1 MTEMQKKMIEKLGL
15 AESDFEKKETV
26 VSNEERINDLEIA
39 VEVTNMTHTLYTALP
54 IELPRHIYRL

>member
-1 MTEMQKKMIEKLGL
+1 MTDAQKKMIEKLGL

-39 VEVTNMTHTLYTALP
+39 VC
-54 IELPRHIYRL
+54 ELLETMGNAE

>member
-1 MTEMQKKMIEKLGL
+1 MTEMQEKMMEKLGL

-39 VEVTNMTHTLYTALP
+39 VC
-54 IELPRHIYRL
+54 ELLEAFGNVE

>member
-1 MTEMQKKMIEKLGL
+1 MQKKMIEKLGL

-39 VEVTNMTHTLYTALP
+39 VC
-54 IELPRHIYRL
+54 ELLETMGNVE

>member
-26 VSNEERINDLEIA
+26 LSNEERINDLEIA
-39 VEVTNMTHTLYTALP
+39 VC
-54 IELPRHIYRL
+54 ELLEAMGNAE

>member
-39 VEVTNMTHTLYTALP
+39 VC
-54 IELPRHIYRL
+54 ELLGAMGNVE

>member
-15 AESDFEKKETV
+15 AESNFEKKETV

-39 VEVTNMTHTLYTALP
+39 VC
-54 IELPRHIYRL
+54 ELLEAMGNVE